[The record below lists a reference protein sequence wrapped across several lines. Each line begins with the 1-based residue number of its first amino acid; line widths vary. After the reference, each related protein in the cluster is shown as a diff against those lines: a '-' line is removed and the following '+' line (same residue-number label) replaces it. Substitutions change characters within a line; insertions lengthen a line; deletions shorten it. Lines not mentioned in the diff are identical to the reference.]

1 MGASL
6 GGGGSGGRRGSRR
19 VARPAMSE
27 INVTPFVDVM
37 LVLLVIFMV
46 TAPLLTSGVPL
57 DLPKTKSQEIS
68 ASNQDPLTV
77 SVNKKGEIFLQE
89 AKITLK
95 DIGVKLKA
103 INKGGLDDA
112 VFVRGDTD
120 VDYGLVIK
128 VMAEINRAGFS
139 KVSLLTNGEG

>member
-6 GGGGSGGRRGSRR
+6 GGGGNRRRGSRR
-19 VARPAMSE
+19 IQREAMSD

-57 DLPKTKSQEIS
+57 DLPKTKSQQLSTDKE
-68 ASNQDPLTV
+68 PLTV
-77 SVNKKGEIFLQE
+77 SVNNKGEIFLQDT
-89 AKITLK
+89 KITLE
-95 DIGVKLKA
+95 DVGVKLKA
-103 INKGGLDDA
+103 INKGGPDETI
-112 VFVRGDTD
+112 FVRGDTKI
-120 VDYGLVIK
+120 DYGLVIK
-128 VMAEINRAGFS
+128 VMSRINAAGFS

>member
-6 GGGGSGGRRGSRR
+6 GGGRGGGRRGSRR
-19 VARPAMSE
+19 IQRAAMSE

-57 DLPKTKSQEIS
+57 DLPKTKSQEL
-68 ASNQDPLTV
+68 AADKEPLTV
-77 SVNKKGEIFLQE
+77 SVNNKGEIFLGDT
-89 AKITLK
+89 KITLE
-95 DIGVKLKA
+95 DVGAKLKA
-103 INKGGLDDA
+103 INKGGPGETI
-112 VFVRGDTD
+112 FVRGDTKI
-120 VDYGLVIK
+120 DYGLVIK
-128 VMAEINRAGFS
+128 VMARINAAGFT

>member
-6 GGGGSGGRRGSRR
+6 GGGGNRRRGSRR
-19 VARPAMSE
+19 IQRAAMSD

-57 DLPKTKSQEIS
+57 DLPKTKSQQLSTDKE
-68 ASNQDPLTV
+68 PLTV
-77 SVNKKGEIFLQE
+77 SVNNKGEIFLQDT
-89 AKITLK
+89 KITLE
-95 DIGVKLKA
+95 DVGVKLKA
-103 INKGGLDDA
+103 INKGGPDETI
-112 VFVRGDTD
+112 FVRGDTKI
-120 VDYGLVIK
+120 DYGLVIK
-128 VMAEINRAGFS
+128 VMSRINAAGFS

>member
-6 GGGGSGGRRGSRR
+6 GGGRGGGRRGSRR
-19 VARPAMSE
+19 IQRAAMSE

-57 DLPKTKSQEIS
+57 DLPKTKSQQLSSDKE
-68 ASNQDPLTV
+68 PLTV
-77 SVNKKGEIFLQE
+77 SVNNNGEILLQE
-89 AKITLK
+89 TRITLE
-95 DIGVKLKA
+95 DVGAKLKA
-103 INKGGLDDA
+103 INKGGPDETI
-112 VFVRGDTD
+112 FVRGDTKI
-120 VDYGLVIK
+120 DYGLVIK
-128 VMAEINRAGFS
+128 VMARINAAGFS